1 MSKQKL
7 NNLPVSKLN
16 ALYLGKT
23 AMYKSLQGRIIN
35 IAYYSNMKDIPYAEI
50 ELYLWDCRT
59 TTKILPLQD
68 LVLIS
73 SKIA

>member
-50 ELYLWDCRT
+50 ELRL
-59 TTKILPLQD
+59 
-68 LVLIS
+68 
-73 SKIA
+73 